1 MSLFLANAYLS
12 EAQSAGVSP
21 DERDVLLRSILRDLV
36 KENGSRA
43 TSEERFWT
51 SWDQESLSYDC
62 LFILYGEKL
71 TITSSLQP
79 MRRDLNVSKF

>member
-1 MSLFLANAYLS
+1 MSLSLANAYLS
-12 EAQSAGVSP
+12 EAQCAGVSP
-21 DERDVLLRSILRDLV
+21 DERDVLLRSILRDLA

-43 TSEERFWT
+43 TSEERVWT

-62 LFILYGEKL
+62 LFMLYGEKL
-71 TITSSLQP
+71 TITSPLQP